1 MQDITKKKLAST
13 ICTVVV
19 ILIAAVYLGVILSA
33 MLTEKLGSFLLTLFL
48 LAYSGVILAIIL
60 GVIAAL
66 RQRLREID
74 AGEEEDAKQY

>member
-1 MQDITKKKLAST
+1 MQDITKKKIASA

-19 ILIAAVYLGVILSA
+19 ILIAAAYLGVILSA

-48 LAYSGVILAIIL
+48 LAYGGVILAIIL